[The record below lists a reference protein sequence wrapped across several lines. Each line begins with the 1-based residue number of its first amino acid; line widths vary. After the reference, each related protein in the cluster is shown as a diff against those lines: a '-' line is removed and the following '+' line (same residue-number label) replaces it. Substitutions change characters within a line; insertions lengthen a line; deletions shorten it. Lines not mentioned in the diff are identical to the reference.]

1 MSESV
6 SGRPAEIRRISA
18 MYLFILYGLCALFLT
33 GCTGYDGKNDLEEG
47 GIFYRVSS
55 SGRKAFVQALYW
67 DLDPAHTE
75 FVIPDR
81 VGKAQVVSLGG
92 FYGTGVPCPL
102 QVSPQEDADYLFMI
116 DPETYESERPYTW
129 QDIVL
134 TIHLGKEVSDI
145 KRAIGCPYFARDD
158 GEGAIDFYRPVLYF
172 EVDPENRYLYSQDGF
187 LYYRKDDSPV
197 TDLGSSQERA
207 ESGRKGIPQGDFPGD
222 SPEGFPAESINKE
235 TEGI

>member
-6 SGRPAEIRRISA
+6 SGRPAEIRRISSV
-18 MYLFILYGLCALFLT
+18 YLFILYGLCALFLT

-81 VGKAQVVSLGG
+81 VGKAEVVSLGG

-102 QVSPQEDADYLFMI
+102 QISPREDADYLFMI
-116 DPETYESERPYTW
+116 DPETYESQRPYTW

-172 EVDPENRYLYSQDGF
+172 EVDPENRHLYSMDGF

-207 ESGRKGIPQGDFPGD
+207 ESGRSEGTLPEDKPEESPGD
-222 SPEGFPAESINKE
+222 SPEEFSAEL
-235 TEGI
+235 

>member
-81 VGKAQVVSLGG
+81 VGKAEVVSMGG

-102 QVSPQEDADYLFMI
+102 QVSPREDADYLFMI
-116 DPETYESERPYTW
+116 DPETYESQRPYTW

-207 ESGRKGIPQGDFPGD
+207 ESGSRQGSLQGDNPQEMPGD
-222 SPEGFPAESINKE
+222 SSEEPPSEM
-235 TEGI
+235 